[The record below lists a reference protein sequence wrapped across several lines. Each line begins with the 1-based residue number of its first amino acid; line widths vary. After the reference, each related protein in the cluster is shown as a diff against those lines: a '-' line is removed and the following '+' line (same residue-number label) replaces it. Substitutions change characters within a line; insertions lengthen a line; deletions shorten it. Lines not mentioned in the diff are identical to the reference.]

1 MCVLYQFPYITN
13 LRQSITPLVRE
24 DYKDIRGTNK
34 CPGYAQWLRMVPQ
47 FSLLPRFFFFL
58 KEAPRFQRGS
68 SWSAIHNPILY
79 GGFVSGHMSGI
90 IGDYYRTKVF
100 LWSWYLRNNFK
111 QKDKT
116 KKFAGGVMS
125 LCEHS
130 FCWRNSSLVS
140 NLYRWCSYSLS

>member
-100 LWSWYLRNNFK
+100 YDLDIWGITLNKRIKLKDLQVVSCLCVNIRFVGGIVLWF
-111 QKDKT
+111 QTCID
-116 KKFAGGVMS
+116 GVHI
-125 LCEHS
+125 L
-130 FCWRNSSLVS
+130 
-140 NLYRWCSYSLS
+140 